1 MIMSKVVTFTAPY
14 VVGFSDIAD
23 PELKPNEVRIKTLFS
38 GISQGTEL
46 TVFRGSS
53 PFFNN
58 HYDGAT
64 RLFLANSTP
73 DFKYPISF
81 GYENVGKV
89 EEVGTQVSSVKLD
102 DIVFTYSPHQTQV
115 VVDEREAHLLPE
127 EVAPENGVFI
137 ALLGVAYNA
146 ILDARILLGET
157 VAIIGMGVVGQ
168 LLVQLCRMSGAAQV
182 IGIDLLESRLAEARR
197 RGADITINPA
207 QEGDVALKIRQ
218 LTGNRGADV
227 VIECTGSPKGL
238 NEAIRVACFNGTVV
252 VVSYIVGETRGLT
265 LGDEFHHNRIRLVSS
280 QAAGVNPELHP
291 RWNSE
296 RKLKAAIQALPKLD
310 LSGLITQRFPFDQ
323 AAHAYQLVDG
333 HPSETVQVVLT
344 YAG

>member
-1 MIMSKVVTFTAPY
+1 MSKVVAFTAPH
-14 VVGFSDIAD
+14 VVGFSDVAD

-38 GISQGTEL
+38 GISQGTEM
-46 TVFRGSS
+46 TVFRGGSS
-53 PFFNN
+53 FFNK

-64 RLFLANSTP
+64 RLFLANSAP
-73 DFKYPISF
+73 DFNYPISY
-81 GYENVGKV
+81 GYENVGKIV
-89 EEVGTQVSSVKLD
+89 ELGAQVSRLKLG
-102 DIVFTYSPHQTQV
+102 DIVFTYSLHQTQV
-115 VVDEREAHLLPE
+115 VVNEREAHLLPE
-127 EVAPENGVFI
+127 GVVPENGVFI

-168 LLVQLCRMSGAAQV
+168 LLVQLSRMSGAAQV

-207 QEGDVALKIRQ
+207 QEDDVALKVRQ

-227 VIECTGSPKGL
+227 VIECTGSSKGL
-238 NEAIRVACFNGTVV
+238 NEAIRVTGFNGTVV

-265 LGDEFHHNRIRLVSS
+265 LGDEFHHNRIRLISS

-296 RKLKAAIQALPKLD
+296 RKLKAAIQTLPKLD
-310 LSGLITQRFPFDQ
+310 LNGLITQCFPFEQ
-323 AAHAYQLVDG
+323 AAQAYQLVDG
-333 HPSETVQVVLT
+333 HPAETVQVILS